1 MVVMSERLYDAFE
14 VCLSALATGVDLE
27 TCLALYPDLADELRP
42 ALKTAQSARLAAQA
56 EVPATAMNRS
66 RARLLTHA
74 GELRSKRKTFSLA
87 GAFPRLALA
96 SLAVLLV
103 FFLSF
108 SGLATV
114 SAKALPGDGLYP
126 VKLAAENISLRLAPS
141 GVARQQLA
149 DDYQQRRTEEVRS
162 LLASGLVRNISLEG
176 VIDEVSPE
184 QLIVQGIPVRL
195 DADTQVSGEMIPGRL
210 VKLEGISNPGGW
222 IDADSLK
229 LRFYEYYGDVKSID
243 PESWTIGE
251 TQFKTLDSTH
261 IDPALKA
268 GDKVLVLVY
277 AGDDGT
283 LYAQAIL
290 RLPEELTQKEDFVP
304 FEVEFEGN
312 VEAVSSDDLVVSG
325 KTVRINDETEIKGDL
340 VTGALVKVHALVA
353 ADGSLTA
360 REIELNG
367 GDFQQ
372 GGDSE
377 KESGADSGDDDSAD
391 DQGADEDSEDSS
403 EGSSSDDSGDDRSGE
418 DDSSDDDS
426 GDDSSYDSNDSGDS
440 GSSDDQSDNST
451 SSSNSITSSDDS
463 SSDSDSDQSDDES
476 NQSDDSG
483 GGDDSG
489 DDSDDD

>member
-1 MVVMSERLYDAFE
+1 MSERLYDAFE

-42 ALKTAQSARLAAQA
+42 ALQTAQRARLSAQA
-56 EVPATAMNRS
+56 DVPAAAMNRS
-66 RARLLTHA
+66 RAKMLAHA
-74 GELRSKRKTFSLA
+74 GELRSKKKTFFLS

-96 SLAVLLV
+96 SLAVVLV

-108 SGLATV
+108 NGLATV

-141 GVARQQLA
+141 GEARQQLA
-149 DDYQQRRTEEVRS
+149 VDYQQRRTEEVLS
-162 LLASGLVRNISLEG
+162 LLAIGTERRISLEG

-195 DADTQVSGEMIPGRL
+195 SADTDVSGVMIPGRL
-210 VKLEGISNPGGW
+210 VKLEGTTNPGGW
-222 IDADSLK
+222 VDADSLK
-229 LRFYEYYGDVKSID
+229 LRFYEYYGDVNSVD

-261 IDPALKA
+261 IDPALKV

-277 AGDDGT
+277 VGDEGT

-312 VEAVSSDDLVVSG
+312 LEAVSSDELVVSG
-325 KTVRINDETEIKGDL
+325 KSVRINDETEIKGDL
-340 VTGALVKVHALVA
+340 TTGALVKVHALVA

-360 REIELNG
+360 REIELDGSGSQQGEDSEREG
-367 GDFQQ
+367 GD
-372 GGDSE
+372 DAS
-377 KESGADSGDDDSAD
+377 DD
-391 DQGADEDSEDSS
+391 DQG
-403 EGSSSDDSGDDRSGE
+403 SDDGG
-418 DDSSDDDS
+418 DDSSDD
-426 GDDSSYDSNDSGDS
+426 
-440 GSSDDQSDNST
+440 
-451 SSSNSITSSDDS
+451 SSNSGSDDDGDDS
-463 SSDSDSDQSDDES
+463 SSDSDDS
-476 NQSDDSG
+476 SDDSDSSDG
-483 GGDDSG
+483 GGVS
-489 DDSDDD
+489 

>member
-1 MVVMSERLYDAFE
+1 MSERLYDAFE

-42 ALKTAQSARLAAQA
+42 ALQTAQRARLSAQA
-56 EVPATAMNRS
+56 DVPAAAMNRS
-66 RARLLTHA
+66 RAKMLAHA
-74 GELRSKRKTFSLA
+74 GELRSKKKTFFLS

-96 SLAVLLV
+96 SLAVVLV

-108 SGLATV
+108 NGLATV

-141 GVARQQLA
+141 GEARQQLA
-149 DDYQQRRTEEVRS
+149 DDYQQRRTEEVLS
-162 LLASGLVRNISLEG
+162 LLAIGTERRISLEG

-195 DADTQVSGEMIPGRL
+195 NADTDVSGVMVPGRL
-210 VKLEGISNPGGW
+210 VKLEGTTSPGGW
-222 IDADSLK
+222 VDADSLK
-229 LRFYEYYGDVKSID
+229 LRFYEYYGDVNSID
-243 PESWTIGE
+243 PQSWTIGE

-277 AGDDGT
+277 VGDDGT

-312 VEAVSSDDLVVSG
+312 VEAVSSDELVVSG

-340 VTGALVKVHALVA
+340 ITGALVKVHALVA

-360 REIELNG
+360 REIELDG
-367 GDFQQ
+367 EGFQQ
-372 GGDSE
+372 GGDR
-377 KESGADSGDDDSAD
+377 DDDSD
-391 DQGADEDSEDSS
+391 DN
-403 EGSSSDDSGDDRSGE
+403 SSDDSDDSDDE
-418 DDSSDDDS
+418 SDDSDSDNDSSDDDS
-426 GDDSSYDSNDSGDS
+426 D
-440 GSSDDQSDNST
+440 DNS
-451 SSSNSITSSDDS
+451 SSSNSTSGSDDDDD
-463 SSDSDSDQSDDES
+463 DSDTDQSDD
-476 NQSDDSG
+476 SDDSD
-483 GGDDSG
+483 DDSG

>member
-1 MVVMSERLYDAFE
+1 MSERLYDAFE

-42 ALKTAQSARLAAQA
+42 ALQTAQRARLSAQA
-56 EVPATAMNRS
+56 DVPAAAMNRS
-66 RARLLTHA
+66 RAKMLAHA
-74 GELRSKRKTFSLA
+74 GELRSKKKTFFLS

-96 SLAVLLV
+96 SLAVVLV

-108 SGLATV
+108 NGLATV

-162 LLASGLVRNISLEG
+162 LLAMGIERKISLEG

-195 DADTQVSGEMIPGRL
+195 NANTEVSGEMVPGRL
-210 VKLEGISNPGGW
+210 VKLEGTTQPGGW
-222 IDADSLK
+222 VDADRLR
-229 LRFYEYYGDVKSID
+229 LRFYEYYGDIVSIA
-243 PESWTIGE
+243 PGSWNIGG
-251 TQFKTLDSTH
+251 TLFTTLDGTR
-261 IDPALKA
+261 IDPALKV
-268 GDKVLVLVY
+268 GDPVLVLVY
-277 AGDDGT
+277 VGDDGT
-283 LYAQAIL
+283 LYSQAIL

-312 VEAVSSDDLVVSG
+312 VEAVSSDELVVSG

-340 VTGALVKVHALVA
+340 TTGALVKVHALVA

-360 REIELNG
+360 REIELDG
-367 GDFQQ
+367 EGFQQ
-372 GGDSE
+372 GGDRDD
-377 KESGADSGDDDSAD
+377 ESGAGSGDDDSGD
-391 DQGADEDSEDSS
+391 DQGADDAEDDSS
-403 EGSSSDDSGDDRSGE
+403 

-426 GDDSSYDSNDSGDS
+426 DDDSSDDSDNGSDDSDDDSGDESDDSDSDNDSSDDDSND
-440 GSSDDQSDNST
+440 NS
-451 SSSNSITSSDDS
+451 SSSNSTSGSDDDGDD
-463 SSDSDSDQSDDES
+463 DSDSDQS
-476 NQSDDSG
+476 
-483 GGDDSG
+483 DDSG

>member
-1 MVVMSERLYDAFE
+1 MSERLYDAFE

-42 ALKTAQSARLAAQA
+42 ALQTAQRARLSAQA
-56 EVPATAMNRS
+56 DVPAAAMNRS
-66 RARLLTHA
+66 RAKMLAHA
-74 GELRSKRKTFSLA
+74 GELRSKKKSFFLS

-96 SLAVLLV
+96 SLAVVLV

-108 SGLATV
+108 NGLATV

-141 GVARQQLA
+141 GEARQQLA
-149 DDYQQRRTEEVRS
+149 DDYQQRRTEEVLS
-162 LLASGLVRNISLEG
+162 LLAIGTERRISLEG

-195 DADTQVSGEMIPGRL
+195 NADTDVSGVMVPGRL
-210 VKLEGISNPGGW
+210 VKLEGTTSPGGW
-222 IDADSLK
+222 VDADSLK
-229 LRFYEYYGDVKSID
+229 LRFYEYYGDVNSID
-243 PESWTIGE
+243 PQSWTIGE

-277 AGDDGT
+277 VGDDGT

-312 VEAVSSDDLVVSG
+312 VEAVSSDELVVSG

-340 VTGALVKVHALVA
+340 TTGALVKVHALVA

-360 REIELNG
+360 REIELDG
-367 GDFQQ
+367 EGFQQ
-372 GGDSE
+372 GGDR
-377 KESGADSGDDDSAD
+377 DDDSD
-391 DQGADEDSEDSS
+391 DN
-403 EGSSSDDSGDDRSGE
+403 SSDDSDDSDDE
-418 DDSSDDDS
+418 SDDSDSDNDSSDDDS
-426 GDDSSYDSNDSGDS
+426 D
-440 GSSDDQSDNST
+440 DNS
-451 SSSNSITSSDDS
+451 SSSNSTSGSDDDDD
-463 SSDSDSDQSDDES
+463 DSDTDQSDD
-476 NQSDDSG
+476 SDDSD
-483 GGDDSG
+483 DDSG